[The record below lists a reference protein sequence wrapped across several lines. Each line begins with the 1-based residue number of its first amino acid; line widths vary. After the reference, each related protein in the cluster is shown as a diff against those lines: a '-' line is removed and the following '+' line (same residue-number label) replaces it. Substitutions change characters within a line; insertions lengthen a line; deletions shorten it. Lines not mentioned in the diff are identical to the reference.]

1 MTSLLSAHTLIGIG
15 KTTDHLK
22 PGAAMDDNPPSRAQL
37 KLAAEHTID
46 AAASAVVWD
55 RPDDWGVL
63 EHMASVSPERMA
75 QSRCAYWDLVSRYR
89 ESTPEERET
98 LDHAVGDFEYD
109 GDFEVAALPATAVPA
124 WAEAVREAMCDLA
137 DEVAEL
143 AEDVEIEMDIS
154 PEALRQAL
162 GQSIRSH
169 ALGACSYWGW
179 DPLPLKEIQR
189 VTQVV
194 RNEIER
200 ANTGLI

>member
-1 MTSLLSAHTLIGIG
+1 MGDTS
-15 KTTDHLK
+15 
-22 PGAAMDDNPPSRAQL
+22 PSRAQL
-37 KLAAEHTID
+37 KLAAQQTID

-55 RPDDWGVL
+55 RADDWGVL
-63 EHMASVSPERMA
+63 EHVASVSAEQMV
-75 QSRCAYWDLVSRYR
+75 QSRCEYWDLVSRYR
-89 ESTPEERET
+89 ERTPEEREA
-98 LDHAVGDFEYD
+98 LDDAVPDFEYS

-124 WAEAVREAMCDLA
+124 WAEAVREAICDLA
-137 DEVAEL
+137 DEAAQL

-189 VTQVV
+189 VTQIVHS
-194 RNEIER
+194 EIER
-200 ANTGLI
+200 ANTGRI